1 MVKKEIDIT
10 RWTEEEEDV
19 ELEGEE
25 GGRRENGSKDAERK
39 KTLDSGIKE
48 RGREEEGTE
57 EEERRRQG
65 IQTQQKYEE
74 EVVSRSSSG
83 G

>member
-10 RWTEEEEDV
+10 RWTEEEEDI

-39 KTLDSGIKE
+39 KKH
-48 RGREEEGTE
+48 
-57 EEERRRQG
+57 
-65 IQTQQKYEE
+65 
-74 EVVSRSSSG
+74 
-83 G
+83 

>member
-39 KTLDSGIKE
+39 KNIRFRHKGKRT
-48 RGREEEGTE
+48 RRN
-57 EEERRRQG
+57 RRRR
-65 IQTQQKYEE
+65 TKETRNPDAA
-74 EVVSRSSSG
+74 EVRG
-83 G
+83 GGR